1 MQVKVNPFGNK
12 KSLWLVFLCAATLFA
27 AETTAEENLKDLA
40 ELEAATEAEQR
51 AEAEVDAAKQRLKE
65 AHARIEKVQ
74 ELSEE
79 ARYKT
84 KTELSYS
91 DTKGNTKTS
100 QFGLALHAERKRKKN
115 TITLDLTALQSSSNG
130 IENNNKWLALLQYD
144 RALSDVLYFNYLVS
158 YGEDKFSG
166 FDYQFNTG
174 PGLGYKL
181 LQSDTQKLDLRGN
194 VLYSK
199 DKIAGGGTN
208 EYVSGLAG
216 LEYAWQ
222 ILDNLSFHEDATYK
236 LQFDDADNYFVY
248 SKTAINS
255 KINGNF
261 SLGLS
266 YQIDYKN
273 IPAATKERTD
283 RVFLASLIIDY

>member
-1 MQVKVNPFGNK
+1 MQVKVNPFWNK
-12 KSLWLVFLCAATLFA
+12 KSLRFSLFCSAALLA
-27 AETTAEENLKDLA
+27 AEPTAEENKIDMA
-40 ELEAATEAEQR
+40 ELESALEAEHR
-51 AEAEVDAAKQRLKE
+51 AKTEVDAAKQRLKE
-65 AHARIEKVQ
+65 AQARIEKVQ

-91 DTKGNTKTS
+91 NTKGNTETS

-115 TITLDLTALQSSSNG
+115 TITFDLSALQSSSNG
-130 IENNNKWLALLQYD
+130 IENNSKWRALLQYD
-144 RALSDVLYFNYLVS
+144 RALSEDLYFNYLAS

-174 PGLGYKL
+174 PGLGYKV
-181 LQSDTQKLDLRGN
+181 LQSDRQKLNLRGN
-194 VLYSK
+194 ALYSK
-199 DKIAGGGTN
+199 DDIAGGGTS
-208 EYVSGLAG
+208 EYGSGLAG

-222 ILDNLSFHEDATYK
+222 IMDNLSFHEDATYK
-236 LQFDDADNYFVY
+236 LQFNDTDNYFVY

-273 IPAATKERTD
+273 IPAEMKERTD

>member
-91 DTKGNTKTS
+91 DTKGNTETS

-144 RALSDVLYFNYLVS
+144 RALSEELYFNYLIS

-174 PGLGYKL
+174 PGLGYKV

-199 DKIAGGGTN
+199 DSIAGGGTN
-208 EYVSGLAG
+208 EYLSGLAG
-216 LEYAWQ
+216 FEYAWQ
-222 ILDNLSFHEDATYK
+222 ILENLSFHEDATYK
-236 LQFDDADNYFVY
+236 SQFDDADNYFVY

-266 YQIDYKN
+266 YQVDYKN
-273 IPAATKERTD
+273 IPAATKEHTD

>member
-1 MQVKVNPFGNK
+1 MQKRTNTLGLK
-12 KSLWLVFLCAATLFA
+12 RKLWLALFLTAALFG
-27 AETTAEENLKDLA
+27 AEPSEAEYLRDTA
-40 ELEAATEAEQR
+40 ELEAAIEAQQR
-51 AEAEVDAAKQRLKE
+51 AVLEIDAAKERLKE
-65 AHARIEKVQ
+65 ANARIEKVQ

-91 DTKGNTKTS
+91 NTKGNTETS

-115 TITLDLTALQSSSNG
+115 TITLDLTALQSSNNG

-144 RALSDVLYFNYLVS
+144 RALSEDLYFNYLVS
-158 YGEDKFSG
+158 YGEDRFSG
-166 FDYQFNTG
+166 FDYQFYTG
-174 PGLGYKL
+174 PGLGYKV
-181 LQSDTQKLDLRGN
+181 LQSDTQKLNLSGN
-194 VLYSK
+194 TLYSK
-199 DKIAGGGTN
+199 DSIAGGGTN

-216 LEYAWQ
+216 VEYVWQ
-222 ILDNLSFHEDATYK
+222 ILDNLSFRENATYRSQ
-236 LQFDDADNYFVY
+236 LDDGDNYFVY
-248 SKTAINS
+248 TKTAINS

-273 IPAATKERTD
+273 IPVVTKERTD
-283 RVFLASLIIDY
+283 RVFLASLVIDY

>member
-1 MQVKVNPFGNK
+1 MPVKVNPFGNK
-12 KSLWLVFLCAATLFA
+12 KNLWLAMFCTVVLFA
-27 AETTAEENLKDLA
+27 AEPTVQENLNDLA
-40 ELEAATEAEQR
+40 ELEAALEAEQR
-51 AEAEVDAAKQRLKE
+51 AESEIAAAKERLKE
-65 AHARIEKVQ
+65 AKARIEKVQ
-74 ELSEE
+74 EHSEE

-84 KTELSYS
+84 KTVISYS
-91 DTKGNTKTS
+91 NTKGNTETS
-100 QFGLALHAERKRKKN
+100 QFGLALHGERKRKKN
-115 TITLDLTALQSSSNG
+115 TITLDLSALQSSSNG

-144 RALSDVLYFNYLVS
+144 RALSEELYFNYLIS
-158 YGEDKFSG
+158 YGEDRFSG

-174 PGLGYKL
+174 PGLGYKV
-181 LQSDTQKLDLRGN
+181 LQSDTQKLNLRGN

-199 DKIAGGGTN
+199 DSIAGGGSN

-216 LEYAWQ
+216 LEYVWQ
-222 ILDNLSFHEDATYK
+222 ILDNLSFREDATYK
-236 LQFDDADNYFVY
+236 SQVDDADNYFVY

-273 IPAATKERTD
+273 IPAETKERTD
-283 RVFLASLIIDY
+283 RVLLASLIIDY

>member
-1 MQVKVNPFGNK
+1 MK
-12 KSLWLVFLCAATLFA
+12 KKTACGSKKELWLTPLLAVSLFA
-27 AETTAEENLKDLA
+27 AEPTTEENLRDKN
-40 ELEAATEAEQR
+40 ELELATEAAKK
-51 AEAEVDAAKQRLKE
+51 AEAEIDAAQEKLKE
-65 AHARIEKVQ
+65 AKSRIEKVQ
-74 ELSEE
+74 EQSEE

-91 DTKGNTKTS
+91 NTKGNTETS

-115 TITLDLTALQSSSNG
+115 TMTLDLTALQSSNAG

-144 RALSDVLYFNYLVS
+144 RSLSEALYLSYLVS
-158 YGEDKFSG
+158 YGQDKFSG
-166 FDYQFNTG
+166 FEYQFNTG
-174 PGLGYKL
+174 PGLGYKM
-181 LQSDTQKLDLRGN
+181 LQSDTQKLNLRGN
-194 VLYSK
+194 ALYSK
-199 DKIAGGGTN
+199 DSIAGGGTN

-222 ILDNLSFHEDATYK
+222 ITENLSFSEDATYRSQ
-236 LQFDDADNYFVY
+236 LDDGDNYFVY

-266 YQIDYKN
+266 YQVDYKN
-273 IPAATKERTD
+273 IPAETRERTD
-283 RVFLASLIIDY
+283 RVFLASLVIDY